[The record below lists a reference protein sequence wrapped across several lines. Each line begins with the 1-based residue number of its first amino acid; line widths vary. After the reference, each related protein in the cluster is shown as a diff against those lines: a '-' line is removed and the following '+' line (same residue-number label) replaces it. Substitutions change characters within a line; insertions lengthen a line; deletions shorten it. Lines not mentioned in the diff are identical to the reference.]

1 MTQLANATDFSQTM
15 RSIIVRDTMTTG
27 VLTVYEGWSIRRLS
41 KFFENHGVSG
51 APVIASDDELVGVV
65 SQSDII
71 GFEARKPKEDEV
83 KKIVERFCGH
93 ITRELDKFEIE
104 RIQDQALNYMTVNDI
119 MTDAPITIDV
129 NATLEDAY
137 MLLKETQVHRLLVV
151 DAGIL
156 VGVLTA
162 MDILEQ
168 LH

>member
-1 MTQLANATDFSQTM
+1 MAQLANATDFSQTM

-83 KKIVERFCGH
+83 KKIVERFPECLL
-93 ITRELDKFEIE
+93 R
-104 RIQDQALNYMTVNDI
+104 LNAEATVADI
-119 MTDAPITIDV
+119 WEKTEV
-129 NATLEDAY
+129 LF
-137 MLLKETQVHRLLVV
+137 RLP
-151 DAGIL
+151 
-156 VGVLTA
+156 
-162 MDILEQ
+162 
-168 LH
+168 